1 MSWREERDAL
11 IAQTLA
17 FVQSVTGKP
26 ADFSQL
32 AQPPAPPAT
41 PAAPKPP
48 EQRAQAPA
56 AAAPVAR
63 DARPDPST
71 AKAATSSPPPSTAT
85 AAPEPPAPAE
95 SITGHPFTS
104 ITSQLGLQRDMQ
116 AEIRA
121 RVANFRA
128 NQERFNRERQEYFSS
143 TIDRLRASMNDV
155 RDTDK

>member
-1 MSWREERDAL
+1 MGSMSWREERDAL

-32 AQPPAPPAT
+32 AP
-41 PAAPKPP
+41 PAAPAALAPRLWSAK
-48 EQRAQAPA
+48 RAEAPA
-56 AAAPVAR
+56 AAQ
-63 DARPDPST
+63 PS
-71 AKAATSSPPPSTAT
+71 AAT
-85 AAPEPPAPAE
+85 AAPEPPAAAIVE

-104 ITSQLGLQRDMQ
+104 ITAQLGLQRDMQ
-116 AEIRA
+116 AEIRS

-143 TIDRLRASMNDV
+143 TLERLRASMNDV
-155 RDTDK
+155 RDSDK